1 MIITGVALTVLL
13 VLVVGISVARKVDGD
28 SANYLVAG
36 RQLGV
41 PLVAVALTTAAVDS
55 NATVGNTDL
64 SSAFGFWAGASLAL
78 GLAVCLLLAGLFL
91 AQPMNRMGLFTLGDF
106 FARRYNRPVEV
117 VASVLMIFAFTI
129 LLAGNLVA
137 MGFLLEYFT
146 AIPYEVGVVLAVCL
160 VLAYTV
166 GGGLFSDAY
175 TAVIQA
181 VITVVATVTLFFWV
195 AAEYGI
201 KIPAGMGP
209 FDLAQLTDSS
219 QGSAI
224 NWATLIS
231 LGIGDLVAI
240 DFMQRIFAARTPQVA
255 RTSCFIGAGVT
266 AVIGTIWSL
275 IALTSASQ
283 LGLVLDNGPV
293 IYQLL
298 DGYAPV
304 LLAVLVLSGI
314 VAASFSTA
322 SGAILAT
329 AAVAVRNIGGVRRVV
344 EPGHSDPL
352 LRWTRLAMLP
362 VVAIGVVLAIRVSQT
377 GILLTLAFDL
387 MLACLI
393 APFLL
398 GLFWKGS
405 TSTGALVGAGVGLVV
420 RVVLLALTPTLYGVP
435 NDLFYVDKSL
445 VGPGFDGYATLVSAA
460 AGVLAFVVA
469 SLLSSSADDEELDLL
484 EIDRTAPDGRYVRPV
499 SVGGSRGGSRAG
511 VLSRVRARASRTS
524 AAPTS

>member
-1 MIITGVALTVLL
+1 MIITGVALSVLV
-13 VLVVGISVARKVDGD
+13 VLVVGIAVARKIDGD

-64 SSAFGFWAGASLAL
+64 SSSYGFWAGASLAL
-78 GLAVCLLLAGLFL
+78 GLAICLLLAGLFL
-91 AQPMNRMGLFTLGDF
+91 ARPMNRMGLFTLGDF
-106 FARRYNRPVEV
+106 FARRYNRRVEV

-137 MGFLLEYFT
+137 MGFLVEYFT
-146 AIPYEVGVVLAVCL
+146 GMSYAVGIVLAVCL
-160 VLAYTV
+160 ILAYTV

-181 VITVVATVTLFFWV
+181 AITVVATLTLFWWV
-195 AAEYGI
+195 AVSYGI
-201 KIPAGMGP
+201 DVPEGLGP
-209 FDLAQLTDSS
+209 FDLGQLTDSS
-219 QGSAI
+219 QGAPV
-224 NWATLIS
+224 NWATLVS

-240 DFMQRIFAARTPQVA
+240 DFMQRIFAARTPDVA
-255 RTSCFIGAGVT
+255 RKACFIGAGAT
-266 AVIGTIWSL
+266 AVVGVLWSL
-275 IALTSASQ
+275 IALSTSAE
-283 LGLVLDNGPV
+283 LDLSTEDGPV

-298 DGYAPV
+298 DGYAPA

-329 AAVAVRNIGGVRRVV
+329 SAIAVRNIAGVRRAV
-344 EPGHSDPL
+344 EPGHADPL
-352 LRWTRLAMLP
+352 LRWTRVAMLP
-362 VVAIGVVLAIRVSQT
+362 VVVVAVLIAIRVSQT

-398 GLFWKGS
+398 GLFWKRS
-405 TSTGALVGAGVGLVV
+405 TSTAALVGAGVGLVV
-420 RVVLLALTPTLYGVP
+420 RLVFLALTPTLYGVP
-435 NDLFYVDKSL
+435 NDLLYVDNSL
-445 VGPGFDGYATLVSAA
+445 LDVGFDGWATLVAA
-460 AGVLAFVVA
+460 VAGIGAFVVTA
-469 SLLSSSADDEELDLL
+469 LLTTPGAEEELDLL
-484 EIDRTAPDGRYVRPV
+484 EVDRMSTPAAAVVR
-499 SVGGSRGGSRAG
+499 
-511 VLSRVRARASRTS
+511 
-524 AAPTS
+524 

>member
-1 MIITGVALTVLL
+1 MIITGVALTVFI
-13 VLVVGISVARKVDGD
+13 VLAVGIAVARKVDGD

-64 SSAFGFWAGASLAL
+64 SSAYGFWAGASLAL
-78 GLAVCLLLAGLFL
+78 GLAICLLLAGLFL
-91 AQPMNRMGLFTLGDF
+91 AKPMNRMGLFTLGDF

-117 VASVLMIFAFTI
+117 TASVLMIFAFTI

-137 MGFLLEYFT
+137 MGFLVEYFT
-146 AIPYEVGVVLAVCL
+146 GMSYTIGVVLAVCL
-160 VLAYTV
+160 VLAYTI

-181 VITVVATVTLFFWV
+181 VITGVATIVLFAWV
-195 AAEYGI
+195 ANEYGI
-201 KIPAGMGP
+201 SIPDGLGP
-209 FDLAQLTDSS
+209 FDFGQLTESS
-219 QGSAI
+219 QGAPV

-255 RTSCFIGAGVT
+255 QRSCFIGAGAT
-266 AVIGTIWSL
+266 AVVGVLWSL
-275 IALTSASQ
+275 VALTGVSA
-283 LGLVLDNGPV
+283 LGLSAEEAPI

-298 DGYAPV
+298 DDHAPIIM
-304 LLAVLVLSGI
+304 AVLVLSGI

-329 AAVAVRNIGGVRRVV
+329 AAVAVRNVFGVRREVT
-344 EPGHSDPL
+344 PGHHDPL
-352 LRWTRLAMLP
+352 LRWTRVAMLP
-362 VVAIGVVLAIRVSQT
+362 VVVLGVFLALRVSQT

-398 GLFWKGS
+398 GLFWSRS
-405 TSTGALVGAGVGLVV
+405 TSIAALVGAGVGLVV
-420 RVVLLALTPTLYGVP
+420 RLVFLALTPTLYGVP
-435 NDLFYVDKSL
+435 NDLHYVENSL
-445 VGPGFDGYATLVSAA
+445 VGAGFDGWATMVAA
-460 AGVLAFVVA
+460 VAGVGSFVVTA
-469 SLLSSSADDEELDLL
+469 LLTTSDHTEELDLRHT
-484 EIDRTAPDGRYVRPV
+484 DRTAEPV
-499 SVGGSRGGSRAG
+499 S
-511 VLSRVRARASRTS
+511 
-524 AAPTS
+524 AA

>member
-1 MIITGVALTVLL
+1 MIITGVALSVLV
-13 VLVVGISVARKVDGD
+13 VLVVGIAVARKIDGD

-64 SSAFGFWAGASLAL
+64 SSAYGFWAGASLAI

-91 AQPMNRMGLFTLGDF
+91 AKPMNRMGLFTLGDF

-117 VASVLMIFAFTI
+117 VASALMIFAFTI

-137 MGFLLEYFT
+137 MGFLMEYFT
-146 AIPYEVGVVLAVCL
+146 SMPYDVGIVLGVCL

-181 VITVVATVTLFFWV
+181 AITVVATVVLFWWV
-195 AAEYGI
+195 AASYGI
-201 KIPAGMGP
+201 SIPDGLGP
-209 FDLAQLTDSS
+209 FDLGQLTDSE
-219 QGSAI
+219 QGAAI
-224 NWATLIS
+224 NWATLVS

-255 RTSCFIGAGVT
+255 QRACFIGAGAT
-266 AVIGTIWSL
+266 AVIGVIWSL
-275 IALTSASQ
+275 IALTAVAE
-283 LGLVLDNGPV
+283 LGLSSESSPIV
-293 IYQLL
+293 YQLL
-298 DGYAPV
+298 DDHAPV
-304 LLAVLVLSGI
+304 ILAVLSLSGI

-329 AAVAVRNIGGVRRVV
+329 AAIAVRNIGGVRREVA
-344 EPGHSDPL
+344 PGHHDPL
-352 LRWTRLAMLP
+352 LRWTRVAMLP
-362 VVAIGVVLAIRVSQT
+362 VVVIGVVLAIRVSQT

-398 GLFWKGS
+398 GLFWRRS
-405 TSTGALVGAGVGLVV
+405 TSTAALVGAGVGFVV
-420 RVVLLALTPTLYGVP
+420 RLVLLALTPTLYGVP
-435 NDLFYVDKSL
+435 NDLLYIDNDL
-445 VGPGFDGYATLVSAA
+445 VGVGFDGWATLVSAA
-460 AGVLAFVVA
+460 AGIAAFVVT
-469 SLLSSSADDEELDLL
+469 SLATTSHPTEDRDPRDADRMAAEEELAV
-484 EIDRTAPDGRYVRPV
+484 EPA
-499 SVGGSRGGSRAG
+499 
-511 VLSRVRARASRTS
+511 
-524 AAPTS
+524 

>member
-13 VLVVGISVARKVDGD
+13 VLVVGIAVARKIDGD

-64 SSAFGFWAGASLAL
+64 SSAYGFWAGASLAL
-78 GLAVCLLLAGLFL
+78 GLAICLLLAGLFL
-91 AQPMNRMGLFTLGDF
+91 AKPMNSMGLFTLGDF

-117 VASVLMIFAFTI
+117 VASLLMIFAFTI

-137 MGFLLEYFT
+137 MGFLVEYFT
-146 AIPYEVGVVLAVCL
+146 GMSYDLGVVLAVCL

-181 VITVVATVTLFFWV
+181 VITGVATLVLFAWV
-195 AAEYGI
+195 ASTYGI
-201 KIPAGMGP
+201 SIPAGMGP
-209 FDLAQLTDSS
+209 FDLGQLTDSS
-219 QGSAI
+219 QGAAI

-255 RTSCFIGAGVT
+255 QKACFIGAGAT
-266 AVIGTIWSL
+266 AVVGVIWSL
-275 IALTSASQ
+275 IALTSVSE
-283 LGLVLDNGPV
+283 LGLSTDGGPI
-293 IYQLL
+293 IYQLV
-298 DGYAPV
+298 DDHAPAIM
-304 LLAVLVLSGI
+304 AVLVLSGI

-329 AAVAVRNIGGVRRVV
+329 AAVAVRNIGGVRREVA
-344 EPGHSDPL
+344 PGHHDPL
-352 LRWTRLAMLP
+352 LRWTRVTMLP
-362 VVAIGVVLAIRVSQT
+362 VVAVGIFLAVRVSQT

-398 GLFWKGS
+398 GLFWKRS
-405 TSTGALVGAGVGLVV
+405 TSTAALVGAGVGFVV
-420 RVVLLALTPTLYGVP
+420 RIVLLALTPTLYGVP
-435 NDLFYVDKSL
+435 NDLFHVDNDL
-445 VGPGFDGYATLVSAA
+445 VGAGFDGWATLVAA
-460 AGVLAFVVA
+460 AV
-469 SLLSSSADDEELDLL
+469 
-484 EIDRTAPDGRYVRPV
+484 
-499 SVGGSRGGSRAG
+499 G
-511 VLSRVRARASRTS
+511 VLSFVVTALLTRPDEGEEPDLVDAVRALPEEPEL
-524 AAPTS
+524 APTG

>member
-13 VLVVGISVARKVDGD
+13 VLVVGIAVARKVDGD

-64 SSAFGFWAGASLAL
+64 SSAYGFWAGASLAL
-78 GLAVCLLLAGLFL
+78 GLAICLLLAGIFL
-91 AQPMNRMGLFTLGDF
+91 AKPMNRMGLFTLGDF

-117 VASVLMIFAFTI
+117 VASVLMVFAFTI

-146 AIPYEVGVVLAVCL
+146 TIPYEAGVVLAVCL
-160 VLAYTV
+160 VLAYTI

-181 VITVVATVTLFFWV
+181 VITGVATLTLFFWV

-201 KIPAGMGP
+201 NIPAGMGP
-209 FDLAQLTDSS
+209 FDFAQLTDSS
-219 QGSAI
+219 QGAAV
-224 NWATLIS
+224 NWATLVS

-240 DFMQRIFAARTPQVA
+240 DFMQRIFAARTPAVA

-266 AVIGTIWSL
+266 AVIGVLWSL
-275 IALTSASQ
+275 IALTSASE
-283 LGLVLDNGPV
+283 LGLVLEQGPV
-293 IYQLL
+293 MYQLL

-329 AAVAVRNIGGVRRVV
+329 AAVAVRNIAGVRREVAS
-344 EPGHSDPL
+344 GHSDPL
-352 LRWTRLAMLP
+352 LRWTRIAMLP
-362 VVAIGVVLAIRVSQT
+362 VVLIGILLAIRVSQT

-398 GLFWKGS
+398 GLFWRRS
-405 TSTGALVGAGVGLVV
+405 TSTGALVGAGAGLAV
-420 RVVLLALTPTLYGVP
+420 RLLFLVLTPTLYGVP
-435 NDLFYVDKSL
+435 NDLLYIDNDIL
-445 VGPGFDGYATLVSAA
+445 GAGFDGWATLVAA
-460 AGVLAFVVA
+460 DVGVAAFVIT
-469 SLLSSSADDEELDLL
+469 SLLTSSKDDEELDLL
-484 EIDRTAPDGRYVRPV
+484 EVDRTAPDGQYVRAV
-499 SVGGSRGGSRAG
+499 KTSDREG
-511 VLSRVRARASRTS
+511 VLLRLTSRDRTAARPLS
-524 AAPTS
+524 

>member
-1 MIITGVALTVLL
+1 MIITGVALSVLL
-13 VLVVGISVARKVDGD
+13 VLVVGIAVARKIDGD

-64 SSAFGFWAGASLAL
+64 SSAYGFWAGASLAL
-78 GLAVCLLLAGLFL
+78 GLAVCLLLAGMFL
-91 AQPMNRMGLFTLGDF
+91 AKPMNRMGLFTLGDF

-137 MGFLLEYFT
+137 MGFLVEYFT
-146 AIPYEVGVVLAVCL
+146 ALSYEVGVVLAVCL

-181 VITVVATVTLFFWV
+181 IITVVATLTLFGWV
-195 AAEYGI
+195 AVSYGVS
-201 KIPAGMGP
+201 IPDGMGP
-209 FDLAQLTDSS
+209 FDLGQLTDTD
-219 QGSAI
+219 QGAAI
-224 NWATLIS
+224 NWATLVS

-240 DFMQRIFAARTPQVA
+240 DFMQRIFAAKSPAAAQKA
-255 RTSCFIGAGVT
+255 CFIGAGAT
-266 AVIGTIWSL
+266 AVIGTLWSL
-275 IALTSASQ
+275 IALTSAAE
-283 LGLVLDNGPV
+283 LGLSAESAPL
-293 IYQLL
+293 IFQLL
-298 DGYAPV
+298 DDHAPV
-304 LLAVLVLSGI
+304 LLAILVLSGI

-329 AAVAVRNIGGVRRVV
+329 AAVAVRNIGGVRREV
-344 EPGHSDPL
+344 EPGHHDPL
-352 LRWTRLAMLP
+352 LRWTRVAMLP
-362 VVAIGVVLAIRVSQT
+362 VVAVGIFLAIRVSQT

-398 GLFWKGS
+398 GLFWQRS
-405 TSTGALVGAGVGLVV
+405 TSAAALVGAGVGLVV
-420 RVVLLALTPTLYGVP
+420 RVVFLLLTPTLYGVP
-435 NDLFYVDKSL
+435 NDLMYVDNDL
-445 VGPGFDGYATLVSAA
+445 VGAGFDGWATLVSAA
-460 AGVLAFVVA
+460 AGVGAFVITA
-469 SLLSSSADDEELDLL
+469 LLTSSRPEEELDLL
-484 EIDRTAPDGRYVRPV
+484 SVDRTRPDEPELTP
-499 SVGGSRGGSRAG
+499 A
-511 VLSRVRARASRTS
+511 
-524 AAPTS
+524 